1 LYKPFNF
8 EEKLETRWLRVIFK
22 EQNPESR
29 IQNPEGRKPE
39 PKAGAENS
47 TS

>member
-8 EEKLETRWLRVIFK
+8 EEKLLARLLRVIFE
-22 EQNPESR
+22 EQESESR
-29 IQNPEGRKPE
+29 IQNPEWKKPK